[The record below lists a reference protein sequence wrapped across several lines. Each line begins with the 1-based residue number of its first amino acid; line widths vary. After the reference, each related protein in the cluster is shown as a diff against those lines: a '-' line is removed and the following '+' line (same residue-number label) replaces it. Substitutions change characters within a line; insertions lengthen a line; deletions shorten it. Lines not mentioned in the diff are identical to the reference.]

1 MLTLYPEQEAAVA
14 KMTAASGRSALVTA
28 QVGWGKTVVTVE
40 TAKRLGART
49 ILIIGPLNVDESWKK
64 TFEGQNVVLPFF
76 HINSS
81 KKGLQAFADLK
92 AGKEGIYYIGR
103 EFFALSGTDSK
114 DKKRK
119 ARWSWSTVK
128 PDLAVY
134 DEALALSTKVP
145 TPTGW
150 TTVGELSVG
159 DIIFGSDGQP
169 TKVTRLYPIRHGAPT
184 YELTLSTGETVK
196 ADGGHKWFATRVR
209 SGRPKRV
216 WTTQEMFD
224 RGPHESFRLARMAGP
239 AETAETNYSIS
250 PYVLGQW
257 LGNGSAGQNFICVR
271 SELEGPTI
279 DTFSAA
285 GEEPVTY
292 APYRDNLSRVH
303 LRGDFIKRLGELGLR
318 NNKHIPEEY
327 LRGSVAQRLELLRGL
342 MDSDGHVHKINGQYT
357 FTNTNERIINS
368 FVELVRSLGYSAKV
382 STVQDN
388 QHTRNQCFR
397 VVFSGSALV
406 PFKVRDTDYC
416 RDVNAH
422 DIRVVSIRQ
431 VESEPVRCIEVS
443 AEDHLFLITESWVTT
458 HNCHGASN
466 RKSVSAQALW
476 PLKAGYKVA
485 LSATPAGNKF
495 QGIWSVCRWLWPDV
509 IPRSF
514 WKWADQWANVVPD
527 PYTHKRVEDE
537 KNPGAFVKSLP
548 CYIYGETKVQEPLVK
563 RIECDL
569 LPSQRKQYADLKKQA
584 LTWIEDNPL
593 VADLPITLR
602 IRLRQASLAEMSLTE
617 DEEVYFDLDADSAKI
632 EVLTRIIRDNPK
644 ENLLILTDSQRFAE
658 VVAHRLGPRAV
669 EWSGKT
675 SQVERQTILRT
686 FGAENGPQYIVG
698 VIPALAEGVDGLQH
712 HARIVVWLNKSSNG
726 ILNVQ
731 AMGRLNR
738 TGQKH
743 RVTSVE
749 IVARNTLD
757 TADID
762 VLNMNAAQMKATL
775 TKED

>member
-49 ILIIGPLNVDESWKK
+49 ILIIGPLNIDKAWEGA
-64 TFEGQNVVLPFF
+64 FEGQNYVLPFF
-76 HINSS
+76 RINST

-134 DEALALSTKVP
+134 DEV
-145 TPTGW
+145 
-150 TTVGELSVG
+150 
-159 DIIFGSDGQP
+159 
-169 TKVTRLYPIRHGAPT
+169 
-184 YELTLSTGETVK
+184 
-196 ADGGHKWFATRVR
+196 
-209 SGRPKRV
+209 
-216 WTTQEMFD
+216 
-224 RGPHESFRLARMAGP
+224 
-239 AETAETNYSIS
+239 
-250 PYVLGQW
+250 
-257 LGNGSAGQNFICVR
+257 
-271 SELEGPTI
+271 
-279 DTFSAA
+279 
-285 GEEPVTY
+285 
-292 APYRDNLSRVH
+292 
-303 LRGDFIKRLGELGLR
+303 
-318 NNKHIPEEY
+318 
-327 LRGSVAQRLELLRGL
+327 
-342 MDSDGHVHKINGQYT
+342 
-357 FTNTNERIINS
+357 
-368 FVELVRSLGYSAKV
+368 
-382 STVQDN
+382 
-388 QHTRNQCFR
+388 
-397 VVFSGSALV
+397 
-406 PFKVRDTDYC
+406 
-416 RDVNAH
+416 
-422 DIRVVSIRQ
+422 
-431 VESEPVRCIEVS
+431 
-443 AEDHLFLITESWVTT
+443 
-458 HNCHGASN
+458 HGASN

-495 QGIWSVCRWLWPDV
+495 QGIWSVCRWLWPNE
-509 IPRSF
+509 IPRGF
-514 WKWADQWANVVPD
+514 WAWAKQWANVVPD
-527 PYTHKRVEDE
+527 PYTHWRVEDE
-537 KNPGAFVKSLP
+537 KNPGEFVKSLP

-602 IRLRQASLAEMSLTE
+602 IRLRQASLAEMSLTD

-632 EVLTRIIRDNPK
+632 EVLKRIVADNPL

-675 SQVERQTILRT
+675 SQEDRQRILRT
-686 FGAENGPQYIVG
+686 FGSQDGPQYIVG

>member
-1 MLTLYPEQEAAVA
+1 MLTLYPAQEEAVQRMLEEPTRA
-14 KMTAASGRSALVTA
+14 VLNTSDLGT
-28 QVGWGKTVVTVE
+28 GKTLMTVE
-40 TAKRLGART
+40 LVRRLGAKAV
-49 ILIIGPLNVDESWKK
+49 LLIGPLNVDESWKK
-64 TFEGQNVVLPFF
+64 TFEGQGVTLPFF

-128 PDLAVY
+128 PDLAVF
-134 DEALALSTKVP
+134 DEV
-145 TPTGW
+145 
-150 TTVGELSVG
+150 
-159 DIIFGSDGQP
+159 
-169 TKVTRLYPIRHGAPT
+169 
-184 YELTLSTGETVK
+184 
-196 ADGGHKWFATRVR
+196 
-209 SGRPKRV
+209 
-216 WTTQEMFD
+216 
-224 RGPHESFRLARMAGP
+224 
-239 AETAETNYSIS
+239 
-250 PYVLGQW
+250 
-257 LGNGSAGQNFICVR
+257 
-271 SELEGPTI
+271 
-279 DTFSAA
+279 
-285 GEEPVTY
+285 
-292 APYRDNLSRVH
+292 
-303 LRGDFIKRLGELGLR
+303 
-318 NNKHIPEEY
+318 
-327 LRGSVAQRLELLRGL
+327 
-342 MDSDGHVHKINGQYT
+342 
-357 FTNTNERIINS
+357 
-368 FVELVRSLGYSAKV
+368 
-382 STVQDN
+382 
-388 QHTRNQCFR
+388 
-397 VVFSGSALV
+397 
-406 PFKVRDTDYC
+406 
-416 RDVNAH
+416 
-422 DIRVVSIRQ
+422 
-431 VESEPVRCIEVS
+431 
-443 AEDHLFLITESWVTT
+443 
-458 HNCHGASN
+458 HGASN

-495 QGIWSVCRWLWPDV
+495 QGIWSVCRWLWPDE

-537 KNPGAFVKSLP
+537 KNPGAFVNSLP
-548 CYIYGETKVQEPLVK
+548 CYIKLEGSLQEPLVK

-602 IRLRQASLAEMSLTE
+602 IRLRQASLAEMSLTD

-632 EVLTRIIRDNPK
+632 EVLKRVVSANPL

-669 EWSGKT
+669 EWSGNTGKK
-675 SQVERQTILRT
+675 ERQRILRT
-686 FGAENGPQYIVG
+686 FGSQGGPQYIVG

-712 HARIVVWLNKSSNG
+712 HARIVVWLNKSAHG